1 MKKILLLAATLL
13 MGVCS
18 WAQAPESGV
27 YEIENVS
34 DEGGSGIGRG
44 YLVDYTSYA
53 NGPSIGDCPWT
64 AHRAKHPE
72 QKNGDTTCSYWY
84 LYNAEDACYLFSLST
99 LSGNTEPKFLVVGS
113 QSSKKCTWSTS
124 KNAVEIVNNPN
135 KAGSVG
141 IRNAGVTATNE
152 YLSMGCGTNSTSGCI
167 MVDALTDGGAKLRF
181 NTVEETVLTTE
192 QKAVMAAGIALCQA
206 EVTYPTFDAEKQ
218 YTLHATASKRGY
230 LAYNPAE
237 TSKVGLADV
246 TLSPYESKHPASTD
260 EGVGI
265 NWKIEAS
272 TTPGKVYLYN
282 TTCNKYLAKSGV
294 IAVWAETKDNAQ
306 LLSVAEKSEGVCTF
320 MVGTDYLCAS
330 CGWEESQ
337 GAVRFQSNYENA
349 VEFTVA
355 EVEGTDP
362 DPVKSSLSVSVL
374 NGEEEIALSSESA
387 TSVATATG
395 IKFVYENMSD
405 YYGYYCTITKVGEED
420 PIYGGDFAVGEGTD
434 TDTFDAINFAKGE
447 QYQVEVSFF
456 VDGPTYTFGI
466 TGTYEEEGETMP
478 TYTISSPRGDL
489 FTDGNGYLLSTRS
502 TTLANSRTTTN
513 DKWVIINA
521 KSNEYG
527 VYIYNV
533 EHKTFIGS
541 NNMNAGNVV
550 KAPMVEQPTMLYR
563 WLTGSTNETVKN
575 NAYNDK
581 QYKETDYPWCIAEEY
596 GKVNNNYYSINVC
609 NWDASSNNTGL
620 RLDKT
625 SNYDDGNIFQIVE
638 AGTISKADYEAIY
651 NMIYGEASAE
661 EVAEANELL
670 AKTGA
675 GYPSDDADARTALST
690 LLAQEEISKP
700 DLASA
705 VAAYKASTEIEMPKA
720 GSTYYVEAQFVDGTS
735 AVMTAKDGVLTFTKE
750 ESEKEASYVTVVTV
764 DNSDVTMTIGTQYVH
779 ITCGSDAPNKEADVD
794 GLSEEVATL
803 TLVAG
808 GSEQFG
814 RFLLQGQ
821 ASSGSKYYLTTRDDL
836 DGTFAFVANTPA
848 DKFYDDNYDHN
859 GHNRTSYYTFT
870 EKKGD
875 TTGISAVAPV
885 VAGKAIFN
893 LQGQRIQKLQK
904 GINIVGGQK
913 VIK

>member
-99 LSGNTEPKFLVVGS
+99 LNGNTEPKFLVVGS

-246 TLSPYESKHPASTD
+246 TLSPYENKHPASTD

-294 IAVWAETKDNAQ
+294 FAVWAEKSGAQ

-320 MVGTDYLCAS
+320 KVGADYLVAS

-355 EVEGTDP
+355 EAEGTEP
-362 DPVKSSLSVSVL
+362 GSEKTTLSVTLLNGSEEISLS
-374 NGEEEIALSSESA
+374 AESA

-395 IKFVYENMSD
+395 IKFAFANVSNESV
-405 YYGYYCTITKVGEED
+405 GYAYAIYQGEEQE
-420 PIYGGDFAVGEGTD
+420 PIYASGAEYSIDSDDFDQT
-434 TDTFDAINFAKGE
+434 IHFAKDE
-447 QYQVEVSFF
+447 QYKVVVSCLF
-456 VDGPTYTFGI
+456 DGPDFTYTI
-466 TGTYEEEGETMP
+466 TGTYVEEGDPTDEFTLTVAKKSETTYTVTASDETSTWYACVVPASTFEGLESEEDKVGASWSILVEYVADLTASDLYTGSKDINVAELYAEQNNQELADGSYILIVGGVMSAAITIPTDVISYAEFTYETQGGGEEGETVD
-478 TYTISSPRGDL
+478 TYTISSPRGVL
-489 FTDGNGYLLSTRS
+489 FAGEDILLSTCESSKAGQMTDDNSRWVVVEGKEEHQVYLYNVGTEKFLNGNNLADGKQQSAATNAPMTDTPWVFYKWQHGKTETNVSTGISGQSNFDYADYPWVLGEVYGKGTDNQLHTINVTTWMANGNGYRLCNTSS
-502 TTLANSRTTTN
+502 V
-513 DKWVIINA
+513 DP
-521 KSNEYG
+521 G
-527 VYIYNV
+527 
-533 EHKTFIGS
+533 
-541 NNMNAGNVV
+541 
-550 KAPMVEQPTMLYR
+550 
-563 WLTGSTNETVKN
+563 
-575 NAYNDK
+575 NAYAFTK
-581 QYKETDYPWCIAEEY
+581 TGTVTKAE
-596 GKVNNNYYSINVC
+596 
-609 NWDASSNNTGL
+609 
-620 RLDKT
+620 
-625 SNYDDGNIFQIVE
+625 YDE
-638 AGTISKADYEAIY
+638 IY
-651 NMIYGEASAE
+651 NMI
-661 EVAEANELL
+661 
-670 AKTGA
+670 
-675 GYPSDDADARTALST
+675 
-690 LLAQEEISKP
+690 
-700 DLASA
+700 
-705 VAAYKASTEIEMPKA
+705 
-720 GSTYYVEAQFVDGTS
+720 FGT
-735 AVMTAKDGVLTFTKE
+735 
-750 ESEKEASYVTVVTV
+750 
-764 DNSDVTMTIGTQYVH
+764 
-779 ITCGSDAPNKEADVD
+779 
-794 GLSEEVATL
+794 
-803 TLVAG
+803 
-808 GSEQFG
+808 
-814 RFLLQGQ
+814 
-821 ASSGSKYYLTTRDDL
+821 
-836 DGTFAFVANTPA
+836 
-848 DKFYDDNYDHN
+848 
-859 GHNRTSYYTFT
+859 
-870 EKKGD
+870 

-893 LQGQRIQKLQK
+893 LQGQRIMKLQK